1 MCQNQNLFKLFQYI
15 VIQSTTIIKK
25 YLKYCLLLYGQA
37 INISPHSL
45 TMINTTNTEFSFIEI
60 WFTDKNN
67 KQIEIEY
74 NVNMTLMNL
83 NIINEIFNITKIQ
96 EIC

>member
-1 MCQNQNLFKLFQYI
+1 M
-15 VIQSTTIIKK
+15 
-25 YLKYCLLLYGQA
+25 YGQA
-37 INISPHSL
+37 INIAPHSL

-67 KQIEIEY
+67 KQIEVEY

-83 NIINEIFNITKIQ
+83 NIINEIFNITKI
-96 EIC
+96 

>member
-1 MCQNQNLFKLFQYI
+1 
-15 VIQSTTIIKK
+15 
-25 YLKYCLLLYGQA
+25 
-37 INISPHSL
+37 
-45 TMINTTNTEFSFIEI
+45 MINTTNTEFSFIEI

-83 NIINEIFNITKIQ
+83 NIINEIFNITKI
-96 EIC
+96 